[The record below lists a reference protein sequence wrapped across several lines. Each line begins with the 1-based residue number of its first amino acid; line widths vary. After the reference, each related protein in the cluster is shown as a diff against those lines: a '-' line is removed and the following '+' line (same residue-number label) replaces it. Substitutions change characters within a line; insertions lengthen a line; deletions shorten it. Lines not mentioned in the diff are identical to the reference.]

1 MSYTPPPPGGGYG
14 PPPGYGGQPP
24 GYGPPQPGYGGYGG
38 QVEHPQ
44 GTTILVMGILSLVI
58 CGLLGP
64 VAWNMGNKALREID
78 GQPGRFS
85 NRGQVQAG
93 RICGMIASCF
103 LILAVI
109 LVFLA
114 VILGGLSSSSN

>member
-1 MSYTPPPPGGGYG
+1 
-14 PPPGYGGQPP
+14 
-24 GYGPPQPGYGGYGG
+24 
-38 QVEHPQ
+38 
-44 GTTILVMGILSLVI
+44 MGILSLVI